1 VTTAAQ
7 TAGRIR
13 VSKLRHQARILWVI
27 AATEYKLKYAGSALG
42 YVWSV
47 VKPLALFTLMYLVF
61 GQLFNL
67 VDISEYYPLAL
78 LIGIVIFSFFGDATS
93 LGMTSV
99 VANAT
104 LVRRLSFPRTIV
116 PVAATI
122 TAAITF
128 GVNALVVAG
137 FVAWNGLT
145 PQLDWLLLVP
155 LMLELYIVVV
165 GVSLVLSALFVFF
178 RDIGQVWELL
188 LQLLFYATPV
198 IYPVGFLPPWA
209 RDLAFL
215 NPITQILQD
224 VRALVLYPDTGGIT
238 ITAPDAL
245 ATGRLLPIAI
255 AIAIFIGGLLLF
267 RRLEPKFAERV

>member
-1 VTTAAQ
+1 MTTTAHEG
-7 TAGRIR
+7 GRVGASR
-13 VSKLRHQARILWVI
+13 LRHQARILWVI
-27 AATEYKLKYAGSALG
+27 AATDYKLKYAGSALG

-78 LIGIVIFSFFGDATS
+78 LIGIVLFSFFGDATS

-116 PVAATI
+116 PVSATI

-128 GVNALVVAG
+128 GVNAIVVAG
-137 FVAWNGLT
+137 FIAWNGLT
-145 PQLDWLLLVP
+145 PQLEWLWLVP
-155 LMLELYIVVV
+155 LMVELYVVVV

-224 VRALVLYPDTGGIT
+224 VRAIVIYPDPGGIT

-245 ATGRLLPIAI
+245 ATGRLLPISI
-255 AIAIFIGGLLLF
+255 AIGIFVGGLVLF
-267 RRLEPKFAERV
+267 RRLEPTFAERV